1 MQSYYFYRNTETG
14 NLSVSQQIAFR
25 EKADFIWLDCVRE
38 DVVSA
43 PDLWQTQVKQQVGV
57 SINEFHIADILNIS
71 HPCGFDAMDEYDFLT
86 FRKIITPEDQLILDS
101 TVGEM
106 HQSEFGLF
114 TTPVNFMLTANS
126 LITVREAGNKSLQNY
141 LDRLSGGL
149 EKTLTEQSKLRRL
162 PSTPLNLALRI
173 LNSMVDD
180 YLGLRAPLTRRVEYW
195 QTELLQ
201 GKHYF
206 KQWQQLLQENM
217 AFQQVENLCEEQ
229 VEILQELRDEVVENH
244 HHLNERQPSSDSL
257 DLILVRINDLV
268 SHVERIQKHT
278 SRLRQSI
285 QSAIDLHFSAISN
298 QTNENM
304 RILAIITAI
313 FAPLTLLTGIYGMN
327 FESIPGLKS
336 PEGFWIMLVA
346 MLLTTLL
353 LTFYFYRRHLV
364 GRGEKSVVDMLSQSN
379 AKNTNL
385 FAMLGVEPIK
395 KTFKEVEKRAKS
407 TGKT

>member
-1 MQSYYFYRNTETG
+1 MKNYYFYRHKDTG
-14 NLSVSQQIAFR
+14 VLSVSQQHVSQEQIAFVW
-25 EKADFIWLDCVRE
+25 IDCVRE
-38 DVVSA
+38 DIVHA
-43 PDLWQTQVKQQVGV
+43 ADLWQEKIKMHADLIV
-57 SINEFHIADILNIS
+57 NEFHVADILNIE
-71 HPCGFDAMDEYDFLT
+71 HPCGFDTMEEYDFLT
-86 FRKIITPEDQLILDS
+86 FRKIMTPADQQILDNQS
-101 TVGEM
+101 TEQ
-106 HQSEFGLF
+106 HQSEFGLL
-114 TTPVNFMLTANS
+114 TTPVNFIITEKY
-126 LITVREAGNKSLQNY
+126 LITVRERGNKSILNY
-141 LDRLSGGL
+141 LDRLAGVL
-149 EKTLTEQSKLRRL
+149 EKNVAEQHKLRRL
-162 PSTPLNLALRI
+162 PSNPLNLALRL
-173 LNSMVDD
+173 LNSMIDD
-180 YLGLRAPLTRRVEYW
+180 YLGLRTPLTRRVEFW

-229 VEILQELRDEVVENH
+229 IETLQELRDEVVENH
-244 HHLNERQPSSDSL
+244 HHVHDAPSSVDSL

-268 SHVERIQKHT
+268 SHVERTQKHT

-336 PEGFWIMLVA
+336 PEGFWVMLVA

-379 AKNTNL
+379 QKNVNL
-385 FAMLGVEPIK
+385 FTILSVEPIK
-395 KTFKEVEKRAKS
+395 KTIKEVEKMAK
-407 TGKT
+407 GEK

>member
-1 MQSYYFYRNTETG
+1 MQSYYFYRHQDTG
-14 NLSVSQQIAFR
+14 ILSVSQHVSQQNHP
-25 EKADFIWLDCVRE
+25 DFVWIDCFRE
-38 DVVSA
+38 DVVNA
-43 PDLWQTQVKQQVGV
+43 VDLWQEHIKNQAQLVV
-57 SINEFHIADILNIS
+57 NEFHIADILNIE
-71 HPCGFDAMDEYDFLT
+71 HPCGFDTMEEYDFLT
-86 FRKIITPEDQLILDS
+86 FRKIMTPDDQHILENQS
-101 TVGEM
+101 NEQ

-114 TTPVNFMLTANS
+114 TTPVNFIITGKY
-126 LITVREAGNKSLQNY
+126 LITVRERGNKSMQNY
-141 LDRLSGGL
+141 VDRLSGLL
-149 EKTLTEQSKLRRL
+149 EKNVTEQHRLRRL
-162 PSTPLNLALRI
+162 PNTPLNLALRI
-173 LNSMVDD
+173 LNSMIDD
-180 YLGLRAPLTRRVEYW
+180 YLGLRTPLTRRVEFW

-229 VEILQELRDEVVENH
+229 IETLQELRDEAVENH
-244 HHLNERQPSSDSL
+244 HHLHETPSIDSL

-268 SHVERIQKHT
+268 SHIERIQKHT

-336 PEGFWIMLVA
+336 PEGFWVMLMA
-346 MLLTTLL
+346 MLMTTLL

-379 AKNTNL
+379 QKNVNL
-385 FAMLGVEPIK
+385 FTILNVEPIK
-395 KTFKEVEKRAKS
+395 KTMKEVEKMAKGV
-407 TGKT
+407 TKT